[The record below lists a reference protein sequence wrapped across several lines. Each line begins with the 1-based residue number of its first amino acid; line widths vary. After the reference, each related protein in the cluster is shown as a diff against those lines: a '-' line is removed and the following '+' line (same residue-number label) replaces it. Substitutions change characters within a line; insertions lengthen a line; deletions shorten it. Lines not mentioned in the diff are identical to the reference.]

1 MPLRAH
7 SHEVFRPG
15 IVLIKFHD
23 HLRSDLSRSRWS
35 AVHLLDRSLIVIE
48 GARFE
53 GHPVKRAIVIP
64 PEHTFE
70 EDDVVRRRRLS
81 AAFIYHSIDF
91 FPFAL
96 ADLTWQ

>member
-15 IVLIKFHD
+15 IVLIKFHH
-23 HLRSDLSRSRWS
+23 HLRSDLGRRRCN
-35 AVHLLDRSLIVIE
+35 AVHPLDRSLIVIE
-48 GARFE
+48 GARFK
-53 GHPVKRAIVIP
+53 GHPVKRAIVVP
-64 PEHTFE
+64 PEHTLE

-91 FPFAL
+91 FPYAL
-96 ADLTWQ
+96 ADLTW